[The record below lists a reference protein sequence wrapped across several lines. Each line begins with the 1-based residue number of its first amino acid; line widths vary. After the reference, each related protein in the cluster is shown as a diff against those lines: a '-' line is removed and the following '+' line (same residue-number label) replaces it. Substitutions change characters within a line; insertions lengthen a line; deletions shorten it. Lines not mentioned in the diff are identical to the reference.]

1 MFALAKELCEENQL
15 DFDLVKP
22 LILETG
28 QKVMTISPEEAQTGP
43 ARRRDSSVME
53 NQANQLDTHKKEIYD
68 LLSKSISSRYRNNVK
83 S

>member
-15 DFDLVKP
+15 EFELIKP